1 MKRLC
6 RYLADLFLNLCEDAA
21 DLFRCCFCA
30 DKLPGAEADGI
41 HVGYLDDRDT
51 ALPTRSY
58 P

>member
-21 DLFRCCFCA
+21 DLFRCLFCA
-30 DKLPGAEADGI
+30 DKLPDAEADGI